1 MPTPEGFTTRAVGLD
16 NTAVM
21 MMASAAGVDT
31 RMLVSILPQ
40 IEAAIINPAQ
50 PGEEEGE
57 DDDDDA

>member
-1 MPTPEGFTTRAVGLD
+1 
-16 NTAVM
+16 M